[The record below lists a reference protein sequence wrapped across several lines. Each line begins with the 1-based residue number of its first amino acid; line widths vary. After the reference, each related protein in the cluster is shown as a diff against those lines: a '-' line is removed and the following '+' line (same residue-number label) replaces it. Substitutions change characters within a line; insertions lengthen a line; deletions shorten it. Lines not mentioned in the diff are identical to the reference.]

1 MADAISA
8 KTAWA
13 LAKAI
18 KGGSKRKGPT
28 NGTATVVRVDQDG
41 THWVR
46 ISGSDVETPVNGAI
60 TVDAKA
66 GDTVQ
71 YHLEDTRISI
81 TGNAT
86 SPSVGGTYVSQAM
99 APVERKANT
108 ALAEASRAK
117 EAADTAES
125 EAYRAHVAA
134 DAAQTSANEAAA
146 SASTASTAAQSALLG
161 LSTVEDVVDVLAW
174 LSAHSK
180 ATTDTSMAEGKAYY
194 VRDATTGGMT
204 SVKSAVNPSAL
215 GWVEAAESEDT
226 EAVDGKTY
234 YELNAGT
241 GTLTPVANVPEGA
254 NPSALGWLEVAATT
268 DTSMTGGKTYYT
280 VDSGTGVA
288 SPLDPSALGWWEM
301 DDAVTQY
308 LAAHLAMTDYG
319 LNLKVDNAGGWMRIG
334 TLEGSNEYGTYILDE
349 HGMSLARLGEHT
361 RIGRDDSLHVDITD
375 GSETT
380 ATVKRLFSIA
390 NVGDPPVMYVE
401 VNTETKESTVYM
413 TNAVVVQNLRF
424 GSWMWYERPNG
435 NMSVRWTGD
444 DA

>member
-81 TGNAT
+81 TGNAS
-86 SPSVGGTYVSQAM
+86 SPSVGGAYVSQAV
-99 APVERKANT
+99 APVERKADS

-134 DAAQTSANEAAA
+134 DAAQTSADDATAA
-146 SASTASTAAQSALLG
+146 ASTASTAAQSALLG

-180 ATTDTSMAEGKAYY
+180 ATTDTSVADGKAYY
-194 VRDATTGGMT
+194 VRDATTGAMT
-204 SVKSAVNPSAL
+204 RVKGAVDPSAL
-215 GWVEAAESEDT
+215 GWCEAGPSADT
-226 EAVDGKTY
+226 EAEDGKTY
-234 YELNAGT
+234 YELDAGT
-241 GTLTPVANVPEGA
+241 GALTSVDEVPEGA
-254 NPSALGWLEVAATT
+254 DPSALGWWEVTATT
-268 DTSMTGGKTYYT
+268 DTSMDEGKAYYT

-375 GSETT
+375 GSESDE
-380 ATVKRLFSIA
+380 TVKRLFSIA
-390 NVGDPPVMYVE
+390 NAGEQPVMYVE

-413 TNAVVVQNLRF
+413 TNAVVVQNMRF
-424 GSWMWYERPNG
+424 GRWMWYERPNG
-435 NMSVRWTGD
+435 NMSVKWMGSGV
-444 DA
+444 